1 MTEVSSNCH
10 PPRMPATITFQPL
23 LRPALPII
31 YGSLDY
37 RTQRESFERMDAIL
51 SASGLESEFITAAL
65 TDQKIDLAK
74 LSAKKQ
80 QRFARWSIVCLRANI
95 ARTLLGLSHREFCAR
110 LADSPLLQWFLHVGD
125 LAVIKAFA
133 KTTSQRFENWVSV
146 ASMRRIN
153 DRLLA
158 QCVVPVPPAEAN
170 TVAAPDQSNTSNN
183 TANSH
188 QSQSPGAPFGLAEA
202 VDFSDAYFDTTALK
216 APIHFPADWVLL
228 CDAART
234 LIKAT
239 LCIRRAGLRE
249 RIPQAPEEFLREMNK
264 AAMAMSTQRR
274 KKDSKRQRKAILRS
288 MKKQVKRIA
297 AHAQSHLEALR
308 TRRGETNLSEGQ
320 AAQIQRLIENILT
333 QLPAAIKQ
341 AHERIIGGRQV
352 DNVDK
357 ILSLYDRSVQV
368 IVRGK
373 ASAEVEFGSKLTLME
388 IGNGMIIDYHLH
400 RDNIAD
406 SNTLAPSLERL
417 PGSISGRITAVWG
430 GRGTHSAA
438 NEKLLKDK
446 GIRSGLCPRNPDE
459 LSLRLKEE
467 PEMKAGLKRRGGT
480 EARIA
485 IFKNVFMGNPGKGR
499 SFEAREKACGWSV
512 LTHNL
517 WVLARLPQAQ
527 AETKPKPGKSK
538 SPAWRDREGKGKE
551 KAAA

>member
-10 PPRMPATITFQPL
+10 PPRMSATLVFQTV
-23 LRPALPII
+23 LRPALPTI
-31 YGSLDY
+31 YGPLDY
-37 RTQRESFERMDAIL
+37 RAQRALFERMDAIL
-51 SASGLESEFITAAL
+51 SASGLEGEFITAAL
-65 TDQKIDLAK
+65 VDQKIHLAK
-74 LSAKKQ
+74 LSAKRQ

-110 LADSPLLQWFLHVGD
+110 LADSPLLQWFVQVGD
-125 LAVIKAFA
+125 LAVIRVFA
-133 KTTSQRFENWVSV
+133 KSTSQRFESWVS
-146 ASMRRIN
+146 AQSMRRIN
-153 DRLLA
+153 DRFTTLCA
-158 QCVVPVPPAEAN
+158 
-170 TVAAPDQSNTSNN
+170 DQP
-183 TANSH
+183 
-188 QSQSPGAPFGLAEA
+188 QSTDAPFGLAEP

-228 CDAART
+228 GDAART
-234 LIKAT
+234 LMKAT

-249 RIPQAPEEFLREMNK
+249 RMPQAPEEFLREMNK
-264 AAMAMSTQRR
+264 AAMAMSAQRR

-308 TRRGETNLSEGQ
+308 TRRSETNLSEGQ
-320 AAQIQRLIENILT
+320 AAQIECRIENILQ

-341 AHERIIGGRQV
+341 AHERIIGERQV
-352 DNVDK
+352 DNEAK

-388 IGNGMIIDYHLH
+388 IGSGMIIDYHLH

-406 SNTLAPSLERL
+406 SNTLSPSLERI
-417 PGSISGRITAVWG
+417 PSHITGRIAAIWG
-430 GRGTHSAA
+430 DRGTQSAA

-446 GIRSGLCPRNPDE
+446 GIRSGLCPRNVDE
-459 LSLRLKEE
+459 LARRLKEE
-467 PEMKAGLKRRGGT
+467 PEMKAGLKRRGST

-485 IFKNVFMGNPGKGR
+485 IIKNIFVGNPGKGR

-527 AETKPKPGKSK
+527 NETKTKPVKYKASALRSK
-538 SPAWRDREGKGKE
+538 QSQE